1 MHLEEISSAST
12 PLLAK
17 SRSLLDEV
25 QKQLYLAGPLIL
37 VSLLQYSLQV
47 ISLMFAGH
55 LGELSLSGASVATS
69 FANVTGFSVLDGGC
83 SYNNLLMPMEC
94 LAFVELGM
102 GTALDTFCGQAY
114 GAKQYR
120 LLGIYLQRAVFVLL
134 LTSIPLA
141 IIWAFTGQI
150 LLHLGQNP
158 EISAEAGIYARWLI
172 PSLFAYGPLQ
182 CHVRFLQSQNIVFPM
197 VFCSGVIVLLHMPLC
212 WVLVAKAGYGN
223 RGAALA
229 TAVSYWVNV
238 VMLGLYVNF
247 SKACRRTRVKL
258 SNEVLTDLVV
268 FIRLAIPSALMI
280 CLEYWAFEMVVL
292 LAGFLPDP
300 KLETSVLS
308 ITLNTMWM
316 VYMIPTGL
324 SSAISIRVSNE
335 LGSGNPRGI
344 QLSVFAAF
352 IICLTGGIIV
362 AIITIFVRNIWGFL
376 YSNETEVVKY
386 VSAMMPVLAA
396 SDFMDGIQCTLSGVA
411 RGCGWQNIC
420 SIINLGAYYLVGIPS
435 AVVFAFFL
443 HFGGQGLWLG
453 IICAMIVQLIVLIW
467 IIVRTD
473 WHHETMMS
481 QGRVQKSQGNTESAQ
496 QEALNLP

>member
-1 MHLEEISSAST
+1 MVNLPLLFSETSLIRGSFEMHLEEISSAST

-69 FANVTGFSVLDGGC
+69 FANVTGFSVL
-83 SYNNLLMPMEC
+83 
-94 LAFVELGM
+94 LGM

-324 SSAISIRVSNE
+324 SSAIRVSNE

-443 HFGGQGLWLG
+443 HFGGQVG
-453 IICAMIVQLIVLIW
+453 
-467 IIVRTD
+467 
-473 WHHETMMS
+473 
-481 QGRVQKSQGNTESAQ
+481 K
-496 QEALNLP
+496 

>member
-12 PLLAK
+12 PLLPAK

-69 FANVTGFSVLDGGC
+69 FANVTGFSVL
-83 SYNNLLMPMEC
+83 
-94 LAFVELGM
+94 LGM

-182 CHVRFLQSQNIVFPM
+182 CHVRFLQSQNIVLPM
-197 VFCSGVIVLLHMPLC
+197 VFCSGVTVLLHLPLC

-268 FIRLAIPSALMI
+268 FIRLAIPSAFMI
-280 CLEYWAFEMVVL
+280 CLEFWAFEMVVL

-335 LGSGNPRGI
+335 LGSGNPQGT
-344 QLSVFAAF
+344 QLSVSAAF
-352 IICLTGGIIV
+352 IICLTEGIIV
-362 AIITIFVRNIWGFL
+362 AIITIFVRDIWGFL

-396 SDFMDGIQCTLSGVA
+396 SDFMDGIQCTLSGSVA
-411 RGCGWQNIC
+411 GYNLCHDC
-420 SIINLGAYYLVGIPS
+420 SINRTYLDY
-435 AVVFAFFL
+435 
-443 HFGGQGLWLG
+443 
-453 IICAMIVQLIVLIW
+453 CA
-467 IIVRTD
+467 
-473 WHHETMMS
+473 H
-481 QGRVQKSQGNTESAQ
+481 
-496 QEALNLP
+496 

>member
-12 PLLAK
+12 PLLPAK

-69 FANVTGFSVLDGGC
+69 FANVTGFSVL
-83 SYNNLLMPMEC
+83 
-94 LAFVELGM
+94 LGM

-182 CHVRFLQSQNIVFPM
+182 CHVRFLQSQNIVLPM
-197 VFCSGVIVLLHMPLC
+197 VFCSGVTVLLHLPLC

-268 FIRLAIPSALMI
+268 FIRLAIPSAFMI
-280 CLEYWAFEMVVL
+280 CLEFWAFEMVVL

-324 SSAISIRVSNE
+324 SSAIRVSNE
-335 LGSGNPRGI
+335 LGSGNPQGT
-344 QLSVFAAF
+344 QLSVSAAF
-352 IICLTGGIIV
+352 IICLTEGIIV
-362 AIITIFVRNIWGFL
+362 AIITIFVRDIWGFL

-473 WHHETMMS
+473 WHHETMVS